1 MEPRIVSFRV
11 SVSLAPYN
19 NINIITITIY
29 KGCEVWRRYFITA
42 FLAKPVCRSD
52 DDTTPWYI
60 FIFVYADDNVIQRK
74 IFFLWHYRKKIGLS
88 WWLSGK
94 EFACQSRRRGFDLWV
109 GNILWRRKWQP
120 TLVFLPQ
127 KSHGQRSLI
136 DYSPWGHKES
146 YMTEWLHS
154 LTHSY
159 VWHQ

>member
-94 EFACQSRRRGFDLWV
+94 ESAYQCRRLRLDPCIGK
-109 GNILWRRKWQP
+109 IAWRRKWQP
-120 TLVFLPQ
+120 TLVLLPG
-127 KSHGQRSLI
+127 KSNRQRSLVG
-136 DYSPWGHKES
+136 YSPWGRKES
-146 YMTEWLHS
+146 DKIEGIHCHFTS
-154 LTHSY
+154 DT
-159 VWHQ
+159 